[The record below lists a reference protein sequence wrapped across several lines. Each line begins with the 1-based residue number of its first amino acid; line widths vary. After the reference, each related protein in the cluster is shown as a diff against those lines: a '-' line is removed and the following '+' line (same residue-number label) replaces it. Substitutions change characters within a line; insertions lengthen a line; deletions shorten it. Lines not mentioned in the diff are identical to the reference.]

1 MWFSFLNER
10 FYTNLI
16 WVTKKSK
23 MGIKCFMLPSS
34 PLENTDK
41 TKETIK
47 SFVYDLVARPDDQIN
62 WILIFNN
69 YIANILVSVIFV
81 SFRLKFICINPVNSS
96 SKLRWI
102 RAKCFEHFEFLAS
115 CSKLSNFSPFFI
127 VKLFIYNLNQL
138 KEKKW
143 RVKIFYATL

>member
-1 MWFSFLNER
+1 MKCDFFFLHER

-62 WILIFNN
+62 
-69 YIANILVSVIFV
+69 
-81 SFRLKFICINPVNSS
+81 
-96 SKLRWI
+96 
-102 RAKCFEHFEFLAS
+102 
-115 CSKLSNFSPFFI
+115 
-127 VKLFIYNLNQL
+127 
-138 KEKKW
+138 
-143 RVKIFYATL
+143 